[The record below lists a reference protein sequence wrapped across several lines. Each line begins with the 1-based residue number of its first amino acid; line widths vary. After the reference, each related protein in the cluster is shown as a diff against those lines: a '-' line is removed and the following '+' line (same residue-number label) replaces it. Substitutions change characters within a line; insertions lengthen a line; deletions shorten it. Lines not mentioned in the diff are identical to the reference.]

1 MSKTI
6 EGKEYLSFGEGL
18 YQMSQRGIIGR
29 RIRLTKKRAWDF
41 GT

>member
-18 YQMSQRGIIGR
+18 YQMSKGVS
-29 RIRLTKKRAWDF
+29 LAEE
-41 GT
+41 